1 MHLYVA
7 DNFKP
12 EVILR
17 NSVMCSWSLR
27 NASQERN
34 LLIVVFLISVEGQKN
49 CVFTCDIAFL
59 LDRVETYLQSTN
71 VIFT

>member
-17 NSVMCSWSLR
+17 NSVIVQCFSGT
-27 NASQERN
+27 EPV
-34 LLIVVFLISVEGQKN
+34 LIVVFLIYVEGQKD
-49 CVFTCDIAFL
+49 CFCTCDIAFL

>member
-17 NSVMCSWSLR
+17 NSVIAQCFSGT
-27 NASQERN
+27 EPV
-34 LLIVVFLISVEGQKN
+34 IVVFLISVEGQKD
-49 CVFTCDIAFL
+49 CVFTCDIACL